1 MQNSL
6 LTQYL
11 TFIDTKIDTFLASQ
25 NWKMKVVLLSC
36 VVMLVSFFNNL
47 SPLKSFGEMYDAL
60 RVHHVEFFLYETVAD
75 RAQDL
80 TGNFDYEPYSGKESR
95 TFRLVAPIFV
105 KMLGITHVT
114 AVLYLL
120 QLAFGVLFFYL
131 LTTFLYH
138 LLNSKSA
145 TFWAMMGIASIYLGA
160 AFFIDNG
167 GYGDLFSYLFLFL
180 IIYFRRSPVL
190 VFVFAQL
197 ACWNDER
204 AMVGSGLAMIWLW
217 WYPYQERNEKPKV
230 SVNWSMFALA
240 FSWMI
245 WYAGRSYLMNVVGM
259 KPTYNPDGEFM
270 LRIQQSIDSL
280 GLRMLWQFEGWWL
293 VLLLATLFLLSTK
306 NYLSLLAIGG
316 ATLLSS
322 LSAMIIYDS
331 TRSGTFGF
339 ISIFFGLVICQKYLT
354 EKQFRWMLLL
364 VALICFLHPLAS
376 RTHGVGFFLM

>member
-1 MQNSL
+1 MQTSL
-6 LTQYL
+6 LSHYL
-11 TFIDTKIDTFLASQ
+11 ISIDKKVTDFLDSK
-25 NWKMKVVLLSC
+25 NWRLKTVALCCAVVLL
-36 VVMLVSFFNNL
+36 SFFNNL

-60 RVHHVEFFLYETVAD
+60 RVHHVEFFLFETVED

-80 TGNFDYEPYSGKESR
+80 TANFDYEPYSGKESR

-105 KMLGITHVT
+105 KLLGIKHVT
-114 AVLYLL
+114 FTLYLL
-120 QLAFGVLFFYL
+120 QLLCGVLFFYL
-131 LTTFLYH
+131 LTGFIFD
-138 LLNSKSA
+138 LLKNKTD
-145 TFWAMMGIASIYLGA
+145 TFWSMMGISGVYLGS

-180 IIYFRRSPVL
+180 IIYFRKSPLL
-190 VFVFAQL
+190 VFLFAQL

-217 WYPYQERNEKPKV
+217 WYPYFERNEKPKI
-230 SVNWSMFALA
+230 SVNWSMFSLGFA
-240 FSWMI
+240 WML

-270 LRIQQSIDSL
+270 IRVQQSIDSL

-293 VLLLATLFLLSTK
+293 VLLLAAMFLWSTK
-306 NYLSLLAIGG
+306 NYLSLLAIAG

-331 TRSGTFGF
+331 TRSGTFGYIF
-339 ISIFFGLVICQKYLT
+339 IFFGLAICQKYLT
-354 EKQFRWMLLL
+354 EKQFRYLLIL
-364 VALICFLHPLAS
+364 TAVICFLHPLAS